1 MDNIPVKKLQTQ
13 KIVSLSQK
21 KRKDFLPNCKKYIVC
36 IEFRVNTATQSVS
49 SSASRTRNVW
59 CQHHTISKCEG
70 TKAAI
75 KKNQQTVNSEE
86 LRHHN
91 RQEV

>member
-13 KIVSLSQK
+13 KMVSLSKKK
-21 KRKDFLPNCKKYIVC
+21 KRKEKFSSQTVNNIMC
-36 IEFRVNTATQSVS
+36 IEFTVNNATQSVS

-70 TKAAI
+70 NCTKAA

-86 LRHHN
+86 L
-91 RQEV
+91 